1 MNEQNE
7 HKPSFADHPIKILN
21 YSVIAMIVLLLVGFI
36 VLKLGSTIMGIVLMS
51 VGVCCVIVA
60 LTVFWRCPA
69 CDVEL
74 PLSAYKKKSCP
85 YCGNKL
91 D

>member
-1 MNEQNE
+1 MNEQND
-7 HKPSFADHPIKILN
+7 HKLGITDHPIKILN
-21 YSVIAMIVLLLVGFI
+21 LGTIIMIVMIVAGFF
-36 VLKLGSTIMGIVLMS
+36 VMKASMVMGIVLMS
-51 VGVCCVIVA
+51 IGICCFVVA

-74 PLSAYKKKSCP
+74 PFTAYKTRKCP
-85 YCGNKL
+85 FCGSKL